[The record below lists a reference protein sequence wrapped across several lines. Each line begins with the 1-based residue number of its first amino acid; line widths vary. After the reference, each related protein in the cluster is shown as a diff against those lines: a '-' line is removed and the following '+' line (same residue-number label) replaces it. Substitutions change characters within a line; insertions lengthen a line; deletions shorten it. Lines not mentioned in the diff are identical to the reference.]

1 MSELGKIV
9 FYLCLAIPVIT
20 FLFCLIMGNNI
31 GGAFDRGD
39 YKIWIKEVISSTIYL
54 SLLLY
59 TLLNTAAIFVF
70 NEILTSLIIY
80 FILFTAI
87 HFGINITNDKKLNY
101 FNN

>member
-39 YKIWIKEVISSTIYL
+39 YKIWIKEVIIGSTIYL

-87 HFGINITNDKKLNY
+87 HFWNKHYK
-101 FNN
+101 

>member
-39 YKIWIKEVISSTIYL
+39 YKIWIKEVIIGSTIYL

-87 HFGINITNDKKLNY
+87 HFWNKYYK
-101 FNN
+101 

>member
-59 TLLNTAAIFVF
+59 TLLNTVAIFVF

-87 HFGINITNDKKLNY
+87 HFWNKHYK
-101 FNN
+101 

>member
-20 FLFCLIMGNNI
+20 FLFCLIMGNKI

-59 TLLNTAAIFVF
+59 TLLN
-70 NEILTSLIIY
+70 
-80 FILFTAI
+80 
-87 HFGINITNDKKLNY
+87 FGINITNDKKLNY

>member
-39 YKIWIKEVISSTIYL
+39 YKIWIKEVIGSTIYL
-54 SLLLY
+54 SLLLS
-59 TLLNTAAIFVF
+59 LLNLNIKMNDYV
-70 NEILTSLIIY
+70 TSL
-80 FILFTAI
+80 
-87 HFGINITNDKKLNY
+87 
-101 FNN
+101 NNFQLSGF

>member
-1 MSELGKIV
+1 
-9 FYLCLAIPVIT
+9 
-20 FLFCLIMGNNI
+20 MGNKI

-59 TLLNTAAIFVF
+59 TLLN
-70 NEILTSLIIY
+70 
-80 FILFTAI
+80 
-87 HFGINITNDKKLNY
+87 FGINITNDKKLNY